1 MAAGAG
7 VVDAVVV
14 IAVLVVIGEEV
25 SFVGIRGR
33 ISTLLARS
41 GRYLDESHV
50 GFVHLHFA
58 V

>member
-1 MAAGAG
+1 
-7 VVDAVVV
+7 VVV
-14 IAVLVVIGEEV
+14 VAIAAVLLIDEEV

-50 GFVHLHFA
+50 AFV
-58 V
+58 